1 MTVTPGLIALVLFG
15 TLLVLFLLKV
25 PIGFALIIS
34 CIPAMMISGIP
45 FDYIPK
51 RLFTACDSFAFMA
64 VPFFILAGT
73 LMSQGGISERLI
85 AFANALIGRFSGGLG
100 LVSIAACMFFA
111 AISGSSA
118 ATTAAIGGIMIPEM
132 VKRKYDID
140 FAASI
145 NAAGGT
151 IGVIIPPSIPFV
163 TYGILTGT
171 SVSTLFI
178 AGFGPGLL
186 MGLALM
192 LVVYFISKKHGYK
205 EEKKADIKEILTT
218 FKDAVLAILMPVIVL
233 GGIYSGLFTPT
244 EAAVVAVVYGFVIGA
259 FVYRNISLKSLF
271 QILKDSAVSTAQIL
285 LLICSAAL
293 FGYVL
298 TYNRIPDMIAEAIL
312 SISDEKYIIML
323 LITILLLL
331 IGTFMDTIAALLI
344 VVPIMFP
351 VITQIGV
358 NPVHFGMIICVT
370 LALGMIT
377 PPFGVCLFVASGVAN
392 ISLEAVTRKI
402 IPFIIALL
410 VVVFM
415 VVYIE
420 PISLFL
426 PKLLGMKV

>member
-1 MTVTPGLIALVLFG
+1 
-15 TLLVLFLLKV
+15 
-25 PIGFALIIS
+25 
-34 CIPAMMISGIP
+34 
-45 FDYIPK
+45 
-51 RLFTACDSFAFMA
+51 
-64 VPFFILAGT
+64 
-73 LMSQGGISERLI
+73 MSQGGISERLI

-344 VVPIMFP
+344 VVPIMFRLSHRLEL
-351 VITQIGV
+351 IRS
-358 NPVHFGMIICVT
+358 T
-370 LALGMIT
+370 L
-377 PPFGVCLFVASGVAN
+377 V
-392 ISLEAVTRKI
+392 
-402 IPFIIALL
+402 
-410 VVVFM
+410 
-415 VVYIE
+415 
-420 PISLFL
+420 
-426 PKLLGMKV
+426 